1 MRYPRL
7 ATAYLALWNGMCKTL
22 VGTEWFCWE
31 EETEENIL
39 RIKIA
44 RKIDKFC

>member
-1 MRYPRL
+1 MTR
-7 ATAYLALWNGMCKTL
+7 TL
-22 VGTEWFCWE
+22 VNAQWFLWE
-31 EETEENIL
+31 EKEKVSEDKL